1 MIKRVWVLIYIGSG
15 LKTTQEL
22 YLGRSILT
30 QSEISLICLWI
41 LSKNEKGIFM
51 ISETKTDNSFPI
63 SQFTMTGYS
72 IPFRLDRT
80 SHGGG
85 IMVTLLFLQS
95 T

>member
-15 LKTTQEL
+15 LKTTQES

-41 LSKNEKGIFM
+41 LLKNEIGIFM
-51 ISETKTDNSFPI
+51 ISETKIDNSFPI

-72 IPFRLDRT
+72 IPFRQLM
-80 SHGGG
+80 GEEYFC
-85 IMVTLLFLQS
+85 LLEKTFLVK
-95 T
+95 